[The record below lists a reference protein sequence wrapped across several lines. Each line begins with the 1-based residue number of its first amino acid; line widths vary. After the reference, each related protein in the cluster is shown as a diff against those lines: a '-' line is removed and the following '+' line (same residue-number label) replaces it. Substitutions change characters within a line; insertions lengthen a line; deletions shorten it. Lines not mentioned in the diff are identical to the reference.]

1 MNTPGSRTGSARI
14 PHWIVQI
21 NYRMRTAAF
30 AMVFVGLGQELWH
43 KQVGYVTWTLFAL
56 QFLVYPHILYWRAR
70 RAADSQKAE
79 LNNLLL
85 DSLLIGVWIAA
96 LHFPLWPSFTLL
108 LAGLLNITISRGY
121 KGTLQ
126 ALLASSLGM
135 FVAVMFFGFKF
146 SPDTGWATTI
156 IVIVGMSAYL
166 VAIGNASFVRNR
178 QLRQTREKLREG
190 ELVLQRQIA
199 EIQTLQAQLNEQAIR
214 DPLTGLHNRRY
225 LDSIVPHELARCGR
239 DLAPLSVMM
248 MDIDHFKHVNDTYGH
263 QGGDEVLRQLAKLLI
278 DNVRA
283 SDVACRYGGEE
294 FFLLLP
300 NMPVNF
306 ALVRAEQW
314 RAAFAATTTVFG
326 EAHIQATVSIGIAC
340 YPNDGVTSD
349 ELIRSADLALYRA
362 KAEGRNRVVL
372 ATAGQSLMN

>member
-1 MNTPGSRTGSARI
+1 
-14 PHWIVQI
+14 
-21 NYRMRTAAF
+21 MRTAAF